1 MPVISRVVPVL
12 AVVGVFLAVSLSSA
26 AAEDKTKPT
35 QIATTKNWT
44 AYTRTTPDG
53 KVCYALAKPSASD
66 PKKFKRDPVYLLIN
80 DWPNRKVKDEI
91 QVVPGY
97 AYKEDV
103 PVTMTV
109 GKLVVE
115 FFSKND
121 GNSGSAWVKDPA
133 DERKLLDVLR
143 TGSKLVV
150 AGTAKKGTKTKD
162 TFSLAGVDVILDKV
176 HKACAR

>member
-91 QVVPGY
+91 QR
-97 AYKEDV
+97 A
-103 PVTMTV
+103 
-109 GKLVVE
+109 
-115 FFSKND
+115 KN
-121 GNSGSAWVKDPA
+121 
-133 DERKLLDVLR
+133 
-143 TGSKLVV
+143 GSKHKKRNQPGNDRQDDHQWIGR
-150 AGTAKKGTKTKD
+150 AGCLK
-162 TFSLAGVDVILDKV
+162 
-176 HKACAR
+176 RWQQ